1 MKAELKDYQ
10 ISTDKAKLNIP
21 LIHQFLCTHSY
32 WAAGIPEETV
42 RRSIE
47 GALCFG
53 VFDGTEQIGFARI
66 ISDYATFAYLADVFI
81 LPDFRGQGLSKK
93 LMAAIVD
100 HPDLQG
106 LRRWMLG
113 TADAHGLYE
122 KFGFKTLARP
132 ERFMEKVN
140 ASVYAPLK
148 NT

>member
-1 MKAELKDYQ
+1 MAAELKDYQ
-10 ISTDKAKLNIP
+10 LSTDKSRLDIP
-21 LIHQFLCTHSY
+21 LIHHYLCQHSY

-53 VFDGTEQIGFARI
+53 IYKGKHQIGFARI

-81 LPDFRGQGLSKK
+81 IPDYRGQGLSNL
-93 LMAAIVD
+93 LMASIVD

-132 ERFMEKVN
+132 ERFMERTDPN
-140 ASVYAPLK
+140 VYSR
-148 NT
+148 